1 MMASATRKTF
11 SLFLALRLMNGSSCH
26 PSRATVPSHLLRVK
40 LRTQAALS
48 LPFGGGRSYT
58 ECHGGKES
66 PGGQTGP
73 RPAPSGRLD
82 TLLVQRG
89 LAESREKA
97 RAIIMAGSVV
107 VDERPALKP
116 GTLVATDAEIRVLA
130 GPQYVSRGGEKLAHA
145 LDTFALDVRGL
156 TVVDAGAST
165 GGFTD
170 CLLQRG
176 AARVYAIDVGRG
188 LLDWRLRQ
196 DPRVVV
202 MEGVNVRYLK
212 SLPVRQT
219 GLPEKGDL
227 ATIDVSFIS
236 LEKVIPPVVGLLRGG
251 ARIVALV
258 KPQFQARREEVRK
271 GGVVRDPQVHAAVLG
286 RLIAWCVG
294 RRLRLL
300 GLTTSPLLGPAG
312 NKEFFLLLGVPAEAL
327 S

>member
-1 MMASATRKTF
+1 MAGR
-11 SLFLALRLMNGSSCH
+11 
-26 PSRATVPSHLLRVK
+26 SRP
-40 LRTQAALS
+40 
-48 LPFGGGRSYT
+48 GGR
-58 ECHGGKES
+58 
-66 PGGQTGP
+66 
-73 RPAPSGRLD
+73 PSGRLD

-89 LAESREKA
+89 LAECREKA

-107 VDERPALKP
+107 VGERPALKP
-116 GTLVATDAEIRVLA
+116 GTLVATDADIRVLA
-130 GPQYVSRGGEKLAHA
+130 GPRYVSRGGDKLAHA
-145 LDTFALDVRGL
+145 LDAFALDVRGL
-156 TVVDAGAST
+156 TAADAGAST

-202 MEGVNVRYLK
+202 MEGVNVRYLE
-212 SLPVRQT
+212 SLPVRPACPAGRQA

-236 LEKVIPPVVGLLRGG
+236 LEKVIPPLVAVLREGG
-251 ARIVALV
+251 RIVALV
-258 KPQFQARREEVRK
+258 KPQFQARREEVGK
-271 GGVVRDPQVHAAVLG
+271 GGVVRDSQVHAAVLG

-294 RRLRLL
+294 HGLRLL

-312 NKEFFLLLGVPAEAL
+312 NKEFFLLLGVPAEAV

>member
-1 MMASATRKTF
+1 MA
-11 SLFLALRLMNGSSCH
+11 
-26 PSRATVPSHLLRVK
+26 
-40 LRTQAALS
+40 
-48 LPFGGGRSYT
+48 GRS
-58 ECHGGKES
+58 
-66 PGGQTGP
+66 
-73 RPAPSGRLD
+73 RLD
-82 TLLVQRG
+82 ALLVQRG

-97 RAIIMAGSVV
+97 QAIIMAGSVV
-107 VDERPALKP
+107 VGERPAVNP
-116 GTLVATDAEIRVLA
+116 GTLVALDADIRVLA
-130 GPQYVSRGGEKLAHA
+130 GPQYASRGGEKLVHA
-145 LDTFALDVRGL
+145 LDAFALDVRGL

-176 AARVYAIDVGRG
+176 AARVYAVDVGRG

-212 SLPVRQT
+212 SLPVRPACPAGRQA

-251 ARIVALV
+251 AHIVALV

-286 RLIAWCVG
+286 RFIAWCVE
-294 RRLRLL
+294 RHLRLL

-312 NKEFFLLLGVPAEAL
+312 NKEFFLLLGVPSEAL

>member
-1 MMASATRKTF
+1 MA
-11 SLFLALRLMNGSSCH
+11 
-26 PSRATVPSHLLRVK
+26 
-40 LRTQAALS
+40 
-48 LPFGGGRSYT
+48 GRS
-58 ECHGGKES
+58 
-66 PGGQTGP
+66 
-73 RPAPSGRLD
+73 RLD
-82 TLLVQRG
+82 VVVVERG

-116 GTLVATDAEIRVLA
+116 GTLVATDADIRVLA

-202 MEGVNVRYLK
+202 MEGVNVRYLE
-212 SLPVRQT
+212 S
-219 GLPEKGDL
+219 LPEKEDL

-236 LEKVIPPVVGLLRGG
+236 LEKVIPPVVGVLRGG

-258 KPQFQARREEVRK
+258 KPQFQARREEVGK
-271 GGVVRDPQVHAAVLG
+271 GGVVRDSQVHAAVLG

-312 NKEFFLLLGVPAEAL
+312 NKEFFLLLGVPNEAV

>member
-1 MMASATRKTF
+1 MAGR
-11 SLFLALRLMNGSSCH
+11 
-26 PSRATVPSHLLRVK
+26 SRP
-40 LRTQAALS
+40 
-48 LPFGGGRSYT
+48 GGR
-58 ECHGGKES
+58 
-66 PGGQTGP
+66 
-73 RPAPSGRLD
+73 PSGRLD

-89 LAESREKA
+89 LAESQEKA

-107 VDERPALKP
+107 VGERPALKP
-116 GTLVATDAEIRVLA
+116 GTLVATDADIRVLA
-130 GPQYVSRGGEKLAHA
+130 GPRYVSRGGDKLAHA
-145 LDTFALDVRGL
+145 LDVFALDVRGL
-156 TVVDAGAST
+156 TAVDAGAST

-202 MEGVNVRYLK
+202 MEGVNVRYLE
-212 SLPVRQT
+212 SLPVRPACPAGRQA

-236 LEKVIPPVVGLLRGG
+236 LEKVIPPLVAVLREGG
-251 ARIVALV
+251 RIVALV
-258 KPQFQARREEVRK
+258 KPQFQARREEVGK
-271 GGVVRDPQVHAAVLG
+271 GGVVRDFQVHAAVLG

-312 NKEFFLLLGVPAEAL
+312 NKEFFLLLGVPAEAV

>member
-1 MMASATRKTF
+1 
-11 SLFLALRLMNGSSCH
+11 
-26 PSRATVPSHLLRVK
+26 
-40 LRTQAALS
+40 
-48 LPFGGGRSYT
+48 
-58 ECHGGKES
+58 
-66 PGGQTGP
+66 
-73 RPAPSGRLD
+73 
-82 TLLVQRG
+82 
-89 LAESREKA
+89 
-97 RAIIMAGSVV
+97 MAGSVV
-107 VDERPALKP
+107 VGERPALKP
-116 GTLVATDAEIRVLA
+116 GTLVATDADIRVLA
-130 GPQYVSRGGEKLAHA
+130 GPQYASRGGEKLAHA
-145 LDTFALDVRGL
+145 LDAFDLDVRGL

-188 LLDWRLRQ
+188 QLDWRLRQ

-212 SLPVRQT
+212 SLPVRQA

-236 LEKVIPPVVGLLRGG
+236 LEKVIPPVAGLLRGG
-251 ARIVALV
+251 AHIVALV

-286 RLIAWCVG
+286 RFIAWCVG

-300 GLTTSPLLGPAG
+300 GLATSPLLGPAG
-312 NKEFFLLLGVPAEAL
+312 NKEFFLLLGAPAEAL